1 MSRLTASPQPKSP
14 SPHFIIESVT
24 VTRRQTLF
32 VQGNRF
38 FARVERALSDA
49 QFMAGQREG
58 KRERDLEIRSIS
70 HKVLNLLVGRRNCA
84 IVADSEKIHLRG
96 PRGRQ
101 RDR

>member
-1 MSRLTASPQPKSP
+1 MPRLTASPQPKSP

-49 QFMAGQREG
+49 QFMAGQR
-58 KRERDLEIRSIS
+58 
-70 HKVLNLLVGRRNCA
+70 
-84 IVADSEKIHLRG
+84 
-96 PRGRQ
+96 GRQ
-101 RDR
+101 TRLWSHAIWESDL